1 MTDQGVEV
9 EGSWSFLGAGGGM
22 VGRAA
27 EVTAEGTKGRLV
39 AGTVGPSGRAAAATV
54 GTP

>member
-1 MTDQGVEV
+1 
-9 EGSWSFLGAGGGM
+9 M

-27 EVTAEGTKGRLV
+27 EVTAEGTKGWFA
-39 AGTVGPSGRAAAATV
+39 AGAVGPSGRAAAATA